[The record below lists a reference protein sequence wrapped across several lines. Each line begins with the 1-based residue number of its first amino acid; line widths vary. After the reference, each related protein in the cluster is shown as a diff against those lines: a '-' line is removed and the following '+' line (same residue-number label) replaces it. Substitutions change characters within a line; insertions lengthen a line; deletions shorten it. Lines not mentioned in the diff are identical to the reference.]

1 MYRKALFSFLLLCAL
16 ASASWADQ
24 GKADAQTILQT
35 VNSYRGFYQ
44 DPFVFKVLTVS
55 QQPGREDQK
64 HLMEVAFRSS
74 DEVRVDFLKPARDK
88 GRKILIEGNNM
99 WMAMP
104 RTRNLI
110 RVSPLQ
116 RVTGEASNGDIAN
129 TNYDDYE
136 AVLEGTD
143 SCDDTPCL
151 KLNLTAHKK
160 GATYQRIVLWVA
172 EETFKPIKSEHYA
185 KSGKLLKVAHY
196 KAFKKFGE
204 HEFLHRLLLVD
215 PLFEDRYTWMVYED
229 YHRQALPK
237 ALFHKEN
244 LDTP

>member
-1 MYRKALFSFLLLCAL
+1 MFRKTVLGVLCLWAL
-16 ASASWADQ
+16 ALPASAQEAEPDV
-24 GKADAQTILQT
+24 QTILQT

-44 DPFVFKVLTVS
+44 EPFVFKVLTVS

-64 HLMEVAFRSS
+64 HLLEVAFRSS
-74 DEVRVDFLKPARDK
+74 DQVRVDFLKPARDK

-129 TNYDDYE
+129 TNYDDYD
-136 AVLEGTD
+136 AVLVGSASCGETD
-143 SCDDTPCL
+143 CL
-151 KLNLTAHKK
+151 ELDLTARGKA
-160 GATYQRIVLWVA
+160 ATYQRILLRVDS
-172 EETFKPIKSEHYA
+172 ESFKPIKSEHYA
-185 KSGKLLKVAHY
+185 KSGKLLKIAHY
-196 KAFKKFGE
+196 EAFKQFGE
-204 HEFLHRLLLVD
+204 HEFLHRMLLVD
-215 PLFEDRYTWMVYED
+215 PLFEDRYTWMIYED
-229 YHRQALPK
+229 YQRQDLPE

-244 LDTP
+244 LDSP